1 MQSKKIPLRI
11 LWILHGISTMALTL
25 TDIENVAHLA
35 RLQLGEAEK
44 QEALNS
50 ITNILA
56 MIDQMQAVDTTGV
69 EPLAHGF
76 DASQRLRDDVVTE
89 TNQRD
94 TLLKLAPNAEQGLF
108 LVPKVL
114 E

>member
-1 MQSKKIPLRI
+1 
-11 LWILHGISTMALTL
+11 MALTL

-35 RLQLGEAEK
+35 RLQLGAAEK
-44 QEALNS
+44 EEALSS

-94 TLLKLAPNAEQGLF
+94 TLLTLAPNAEQGLF

>member
-1 MQSKKIPLRI
+1 
-11 LWILHGISTMALTL
+11 MALEL
-25 TDIENVAHLA
+25 KDIAYIAHLA
-35 RLQLGEAEK
+35 RLQLSDAE
-44 QEALNS
+44 QHAALGS

-94 TLLKLAPNAEQGLF
+94 LLLKLAPSADQGLF